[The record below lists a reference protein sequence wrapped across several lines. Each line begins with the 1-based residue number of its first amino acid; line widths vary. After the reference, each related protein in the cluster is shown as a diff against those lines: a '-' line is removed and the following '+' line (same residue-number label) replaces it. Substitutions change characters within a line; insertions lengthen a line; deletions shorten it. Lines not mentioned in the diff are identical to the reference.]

1 MSGYDY
7 LFVVI
12 KSLVMSAAPAYL
24 EPASYLSENSQV
36 SIPILT

>member
-1 MSGYDY
+1 
-7 LFVVI
+7 
-12 KSLVMSAAPAYL
+12 MSAAPAYL